1 MKRDGLDEILFV
13 AILLSALAHVGAM
26 YYARPKVMTQVA
38 PGVVRTERRA
48 PMRVTRDL
56 PPPAPVRIDTVKDVD
71 ALKDAPEAAG
81 TAAHALEEVIVEEE
95 KKIVTPEL
103 KQPESAELDP
113 SESVAFDIK
122 PISIDKA
129 SHSVTIPMGE
139 VETPKVKPA
148 LAAPSGAPGGEFAMI
163 SAPAPVLA
171 APGLDDKQL
180 FSPDKIEEKR
190 KIGKE
195 AEKEE
200 KSESGEEAQEK
211 SEEEK
216 KVAEVEEEIREKVDE
231 KVVEADKAAVKSLI
245 EGGDAEE
252 LKKFVNTTM
261 VSAKKDGW
269 VYFKAMIMARSDLPV
284 VPKDLVVLIDASG
297 SIGPTRMDS
306 VRKAA
311 KKILRSATNSGDR
324 FNLVAFRNRYTYAF
338 RRWQDCSQSSFDAAD
353 KWLDNVAAHGRTD
366 VFSTIRSVLTLP
378 RNPSRPLIALVVT
391 DGDANVGVKETA
403 EILSKFTR
411 LNDGLISV
419 YMYGV
424 TSSGNRELID
434 LLTRGNRGESL
445 VFGGRLKWRS
455 GSGIA
460 SLTDR
465 FRDPV
470 ISDIRV
476 MFSAATKAEAYPR
489 LLKNLYKGEVLEITG
504 RVPAGTEEVVFSL
517 RGLNGETP
525 YEGFFKMPLSAAPE
539 DGAIIDAWNKE
550 RAIDLQLR

>member
-13 AILLSALAHVGAM
+13 AILLSVLAHVGAM
-26 YYARPKVMTQVA
+26 FYVRPRVMTQVA
-38 PGVVRTERRA
+38 AGVVRTERRA

-56 PPPAPVRIDTVKDVD
+56 PPPAPVRIDAVKDVD

-95 KKIVTPEL
+95 KKVVTPEL
-103 KQPESAELDP
+103 RQPEAAELDP
-113 SESVAFDIK
+113 SDPVAFDIK
-122 PISIDKA
+122 PISIEKA

-148 LAAPSGAPGGEFAMI
+148 LAAPAGAPGGEFAMI

-180 FSPDKIEEKR
+180 FSPDKIDEKR

-195 AEKEE
+195 ADGEK
-200 KSESGEEAQEK
+200 KGESGEETREK
-211 SEEEK
+211 GEEER
-216 KVAEVEEEIREKVDE
+216 KVAEIEEEIREKVDE
-231 KVVEADKAAVKSLI
+231 KVVEADKIAVKSLI

-252 LKKFVNTTM
+252 LRKFVNATM

-269 VYFKAMIMARSDLPV
+269 VYFKTMIMARSDLPV

-338 RRWQDCSQSSFDAAD
+338 RRWQECSRSSFDAAD
-353 KWLDNVAAHGRTD
+353 KWLDNIAAHGRTD

-391 DGDANVGVKETA
+391 DGDANVGVRETA

-445 VFGGRLKWRS
+445 VFDGRLKWRS
-455 GSGIA
+455 GSGIS
-460 SLTDR
+460 SLADR

-504 RVPAGTEEVVFSL
+504 RVPAGTKDVVFSL

-525 YEGFFKMPLSAAPE
+525 YEGFFKMSLLTAPE
-539 DGAIIDAWNKE
+539 DGTIIDAWNRE

>member
-13 AILLSALAHVGAM
+13 AILLSILAHVGAM
-26 YYARPKVMTQVA
+26 FYVRPKVMTQVA
-38 PGVVRTERRA
+38 AGVVRAERRA

-56 PPPAPVRIDTVKDVD
+56 PPPTPVRIDAVKDVD

-81 TAAHALEEVIVEEE
+81 TAAHALEEVIVEDE

-103 KQPESAELDP
+103 KQPEAAELDP
-113 SESVAFDIK
+113 VESVAFDIK
-122 PISIDKA
+122 PISIDKS

-139 VETPKVKPA
+139 VETPKVKPS
-148 LAAPSGAPGGEFAMI
+148 LAAPSGASAGDFAMI
-163 SAPAPVLA
+163 SAPAPALA

-180 FSPDKIEEKR
+180 FSPERIEEGR
-190 KIGKE
+190 KMGKE
-195 AEKEE
+195 AESKKNNSAE
-200 KSESGEEAQEK
+200 GEDDAK

-216 KVAEVEEEIREKVDE
+216 KVAEAQEEIREKVDE

-245 EGGDAEE
+245 EGADAQE
-252 LKKFVNTTM
+252 LRKFVNTTM

-269 VYFKAMIMARSDLPV
+269 VYFKVMIAARNDLAV
-284 VPKDLVVLIDASG
+284 VPKDIVVLIDASG
-297 SIGPTRMDS
+297 SIGPTRMES
-306 VRKAA
+306 VKKAA
-311 KKILRSATNSGDR
+311 KNILRSATNSGDR

-338 RRWQDCSQSSFDAAD
+338 RRWQDCSQMSFDAAD
-353 KWLDNVAAHGRTD
+353 RWLDNLAAHGRTD

-445 VFGGRLKWRS
+445 IFSGKLKWRS

-470 ISDIRV
+470 VSDIRV

-489 LLKNLYKGEVLEITG
+489 LLKNLYKGEVLEIIG
-504 RVPAGTEEVVFSL
+504 RVPEGTKEIAFSL
-517 RGLNGETP
+517 RGLSGVTP
-525 YEGFFKMPLSAAPE
+525 YEGFFKMPLDIAPE
-539 DGAIIDAWNKE
+539 ERGIIDAWDRE
-550 RAIDLQLR
+550 RQLDLQLR